1 MKVKVYSKSGK
12 IDTMEFPSGVFESTG
27 DPQLLSQA
35 RLRLLANRRGPIAS
49 TKTRG
54 EVRGGGRK
62 PFRQKGT
69 GRARAGSNRSPLWIG
84 GGITFGPRK
93 DRNFSQRIN
102 RKMVKKA
109 LRMAFSGKIKN
120 NKLIVVSDFN
130 FPKIATSQIQDFLEK
145 LPLEEGKILIILSQ
159 TNVNLELSV
168 ANLAYIKVRQINNL
182 NVLDLLN
189 CDYVLTDKE
198 GIKSIEKS
206 LTVTSAVV
214 KGKK

>member
-1 MKVKVYSKSGK
+1 MDLSSEIFEVK
-12 IDTMEFPSGVFESTG
+12 EN
-27 DPQLLSQA
+27 PQLISQA

-102 RKMVKKA
+102 RKVIKKT
-109 LRMAFSGKIKN
+109 LRMVFGEKIKN
-120 NKLIVVSDFN
+120 NKLIIVSDLN

-145 LPLEEGKILIILSQ
+145 LPFEEGRILVILNQ

-168 ANLAYIKVRQINNL
+168 ANLPYIKVKQINNL
-182 NVLDLLN
+182 NILDLLA
-189 CDYVLTDKE
+189 CDYIVTDKE
-198 GIKSIEKS
+198 GIKSIEKL
-206 LTVTSAVV
+206 LTVTSTAA